1 MNIGQSTN
9 DTKLTEE
16 TSSTKKKNKHLLS
29 EREIA
34 RVLIYHLEKLG
45 YHAVTELVLNDAHL
59 NIKKITG
66 KNLTKVRIDVAAVK
80 GDIITFIEVENG
92 FWATH
97 PLLYRNFAHRVFL
110 AYPAE
115 SNTPTDAEQLQLAKS
130 QGIGVIKVS
139 TIGTLLPVL
148 DPVDIEI
155 SHYIRNAIKSL
166 IQKRLLKVK

>member
-1 MNIGQSTN
+1 MT
-9 DTKLTEE
+9 DE
-16 TSSTKKKNKHLLS
+16 TSSIKKKTNLLS

-45 YHAVTELVLNDAHL
+45 YQAVTELVLNDAHL

-66 KNLTKVRIDVAAVK
+66 KDLTKVRIDVAAVK

-92 FWATH
+92 FWVTH
-97 PLLYRNFAHRVFL
+97 PLLYRNFAQRVFL
-110 AYPAE
+110 AFPAE
-115 SNTPTDAEQLQLAKS
+115 YSTPTDAEQLQLAKS

-148 DPVDIEI
+148 EPTDIEI
-155 SHYIRNAIKSL
+155 SPYIRNVIKSL
-166 IQKRLLKVK
+166 IQKRLLNTK

>member
-1 MNIGQSTN
+1 M
-9 DTKLTEE
+9 TEK
-16 TSSTKKKNKHLLS
+16 TSSTKNKTKLLS
-29 EREIA
+29 EKEIA

-45 YHAVTELVLNDAHL
+45 YHAVTELVLNDAHM

-66 KNLTKVRIDVAAVK
+66 KDLTKVRIDVAAVK

-97 PLLYRNFAHRVFL
+97 PLLYRNFAQRVFL

-115 SNTPTDAEQLQLAKS
+115 NSNPTDAEQLQLAKS

-139 TIGTLLPVL
+139 TIGTLVPVL
-148 DPVDIEI
+148 APVDIDI
-155 SHYIRNAIKSL
+155 SPYIRNVIKSL
-166 IQKRLLKVK
+166 IQKRLLKMK

>member
-1 MNIGQSTN
+1 L
-9 DTKLTEE
+9 TKEA
-16 TSSTKKKNKHLLS
+16 SSIKKKVKLLS

-45 YHAVTELVLNDAHL
+45 YQAVTELVLNEAHL

-66 KNLTKVRIDVAAVK
+66 KDLTKVRIDVAAIK

-97 PLLYRNFAHRVFL
+97 PLLYRNFAQRVFL

-115 SNTPTDAEQLQLAKS
+115 YSTPTDAEQLQLAKS
-130 QGIGVIKVS
+130 EGIGVIKVS

-155 SHYIRNAIKSL
+155 SPYIKNVIKSL
-166 IQKRLLKVK
+166 IQKRLQNMK

>member
-1 MNIGQSTN
+1 MT
-9 DTKLTEE
+9 DE
-16 TSSTKKKNKHLLS
+16 TSSIKKKTNLLS

-45 YHAVTELVLNDAHL
+45 YQAVTELVLNDAHL

-66 KNLTKVRIDVAAVK
+66 KDLTKVRIDVAAVK

-97 PLLYRNFAHRVFL
+97 PLLYRNFAQRVFL
-110 AYPAE
+110 AFPAE
-115 SNTPTDAEQLQLAKS
+115 YSTPTDAEQLQLAKS

-148 DPVDIEI
+148 EPADIEI
-155 SHYIRNAIKSL
+155 SPYIRNAIRSL
-166 IQKRLLKVK
+166 IQKRLLNTK

>member
-1 MNIGQSTN
+1 M
-9 DTKLTEE
+9 TKEA
-16 TSSTKKKNKHLLS
+16 SSIKKKVKLLS

-45 YHAVTELVLNDAHL
+45 YQAVTELVLNEAHL

-66 KNLTKVRIDVAAVK
+66 KDLTKVRIDVAAIK

-97 PLLYRNFAHRVFL
+97 PLLYRNFAQRVFL

-115 SNTPTDAEQLQLAKS
+115 YSTPTDAEQLQLAKS
-130 QGIGVIKVS
+130 EGIGVIKVS

-155 SHYIRNAIKSL
+155 SPYIKNVIKSL
-166 IQKRLLKVK
+166 IQKRLQNMK